1 MRLILIQ
8 CFVVA
13 AILLTLPTAV
23 SAAQAAVPVRS
34 AWHVQAEVSPMPSAD
49 VTPDPGDDPTV
60 DATGGIRIPLP
71 LGLLLFAIILSAGL
85 VVGKFQAARR

>member
-1 MRLILIQ
+1 
-8 CFVVA
+8 
-13 AILLTLPTAV
+13 
-23 SAAQAAVPVRS
+23 
-34 AWHVQAEVSPMPSAD
+34 MPSAD

-85 VVGKFQAARR
+85 VVGKYQAARR